1 MTTKV
6 KVRSSDSSGS
16 DVHDVKGKP
25 DPLAHKVNMAI
36 KREEKFVTF
45 EVPGDKK
52 LSLIAER
59 IEAIWE
65 E

>member
-6 KVRSSDSSGS
+6 KVRSSESGGS
-16 DVHDVKGKP
+16 DLHDVEGKP
-25 DPLAHKVNMAI
+25 EVLSHKVNMAI
-36 KREEKFVTF
+36 KRKEKFVTF
-45 EVPGDKK
+45 EVSGGKK
-52 LSLIAER
+52 LSLIADR

>member
-6 KVRSSDSSGS
+6 KVRSSESGGTDLHS
-16 DVHDVKGKP
+16 VEGKP
-25 DPLAHKVNMAI
+25 DALAHKVSMAI
-36 KREEKFVTF
+36 KRKERFVTF
-45 EVPGDKK
+45 EVPGGKK
-52 LSLIAER
+52 LSLIADR